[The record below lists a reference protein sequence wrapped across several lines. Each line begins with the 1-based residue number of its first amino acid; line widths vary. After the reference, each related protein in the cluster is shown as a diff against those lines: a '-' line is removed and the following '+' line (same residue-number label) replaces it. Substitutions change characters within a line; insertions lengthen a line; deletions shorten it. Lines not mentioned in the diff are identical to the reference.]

1 MNIYVGNLP
10 RDFTEGE
17 LRQEFM
23 AYGAVMSVVIMNDR
37 LIDNG
42 GRGGYGFV
50 KMTSTSEGEAAIAGL
65 RGKRLRNQ
73 LIDVV
78 ESLPFSRR

>member
-10 RDFTEGE
+10 LDFTEDE

-23 AYGAVMSVVIMNDR
+23 AYGAVMSVAIMNDK
-37 LIDNG
+37 LIENG
-42 GRGGYGFV
+42 GRGGHGFV
-50 KMTSTSEGEAAIAGL
+50 KMASTSEGEAAIAGL
-65 RGKRLRNQ
+65 RGKRLSNK

-78 ESLPFSRR
+78 ESLPFSRG